1 MAVQNT
7 GQYSIGSVETALE
20 LLEAF
25 CEEEGELCITHLA
38 QRLGLTKSRVFR
50 LLATFEQK
58 GYVKKSISHGKYN
71 LGISAFETSRKLLTR
86 MELLSK
92 AKPVMDAL
100 VRECSE
106 SIYLAIPSDSDILL
120 IEMANTNQQVQ
131 AIPLV
136 GRRYPINAVAAG
148 SVIFA
153 HMARGKGLSG
163 EWSKTRDQG
172 FCLDHDKLAEG
183 ITSIAAPIFDSQ
195 NQAVGSLCLVAPS
208 FRLTEGKPREAHISR
223 LKVAA
228 SLVSAKLG
236 CLTKDYL

>member
-1 MAVQNT
+1 METQNS
-7 GQYSIGSVETALE
+7 GQYSIGSVKMALE

-58 GYVKKSISHGKYN
+58 GYVKKSVLQGKYN
-71 LGISAFETSRKLLTR
+71 LGVSAFETSRKLLTR
-86 MELLSK
+86 MDLLSK

-100 VRECSE
+100 VGECSE
-106 SIYLAIPSDSDILL
+106 SIYLAIPSVGDVLL

-136 GRRYPINAVAAG
+136 GRRYPIKGVAAG

-153 HMARGKGLSG
+153 HSTRGKILSG
-163 EWSKTRDQG
+163 EWARTRDQG
-172 FCLDHDKLAEG
+172 FCLDQDKLAVG
-183 ITSIAAPIFDSQ
+183 ITSIAAPIFDMH
-195 NQAVGSLCLVAPS
+195 NQAVGSLCLVGPS
-208 FRLTEGKPREAHISR
+208 FRLMDEELRKSHISC
-223 LKVAA
+223 LIHAA

-236 CLTKDYL
+236 CLTKYSM